1 MSDTLIKVD
10 NVSKKFCRD
19 LKRSLF
25 FGAVDLGYELLG
37 SKNDFKK
44 DLRAKEFWAVNDVSF
59 HVKRGECIGLIGPNG
74 SGKSTILKMLNG
86 LIKPDTGRIEMYGR
100 VGALIELGAG
110 FNPILTGRENI
121 YVNASV
127 LGFKKR
133 EIDKLFDKIVDF
145 SELEDFIDT
154 PVQYYSSGM
163 KVRLGFSVA
172 SQLRPDIL
180 LIDEVLA
187 VGDAGFKIKC
197 INEIYEMMK
206 NASIIFVSHSM
217 SQVGKICTSGLVM
230 ANGKSFFKTDNIAEL
245 ILNYYELF
253 KDSNFSYEGKKAAE
267 IINFKF
273 GNIGNE
279 VTYIESCVIKR
290 NEVQL
295 FKTLEK
301 TKILIEIGFP
311 VIIDEFSIY
320 LSFLDYS
327 NNVVLQISPM
337 SIKNSSHSITVQ
349 AHLDNLPLNTGIY
362 TVTVQ
367 ILNKNKSDWGDV
379 LIGYRDLFTFKV
391 KKEKYEGIAPVMMDA
406 KWLIG

>member
-25 FGAVDLGYELLG
+25 YGAVDLGYELLG

-391 KKEKYEGIAPVMMDA
+391 RKEKYEGIAPVMMDA